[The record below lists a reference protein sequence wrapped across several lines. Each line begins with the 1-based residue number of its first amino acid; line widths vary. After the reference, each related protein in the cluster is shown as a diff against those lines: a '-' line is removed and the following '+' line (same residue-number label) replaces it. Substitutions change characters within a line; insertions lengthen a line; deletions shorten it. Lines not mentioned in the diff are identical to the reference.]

1 LPTDNEF
8 TRILDWPGYRVY
20 QHEIDEKAK
29 TLRLWI
35 RRKRGN
41 RKIECSGCGR
51 KFSELYDTSER
62 AVRDLP
68 WSAFTATVYIEIYR
82 VKCPDCGVKREKV
95 PLLPSKAPFSKRFED
110 AVGLACEMASAR
122 QVARQFGLP
131 ASTVRA
137 IDQRYLERWDAGRR
151 KPALRQMGV
160 DEIYLGKKQKF
171 LSVVCN
177 LETGEPLWFGRERK
191 QESLDGFFQ
200 TELSAKQ
207 RRGIQAACVDMW
219 KPYRLSIEQWAPH
232 CQIIYDKF
240 HIMQHA
246 NKAVDE
252 VRRTEFFRKGG
263 QMRSVVKG
271 KRWLLLSR
279 WVNLDTGKKQQ
290 LNKLFA
296 LNRRVLKAYLLKES
310 LDRLWTYRYEGAMVR
325 YLQNWMDQLRWQRLK
340 PFEKLAQMLLDHLEG
355 ILNYCRTKVPMGVVE
370 AVNGNIKSLLR
381 RGRGYKNLRYLLL
394 KAQRMAVTK
403 TEFVVFRKAA

>member
-1 LPTDNEF
+1 MPTDNEF
-8 TRILDWPGYRVY
+8 TKILAWPGYRVY

-29 TLRLWI
+29 TLKLWI

-51 KFSELYDTSER
+51 KFSDIYDTAER

-68 WSAFTATVYIEIYR
+68 WSAFTATVMVEVYR
-82 VKCPDCGVKREKV
+82 VNCPDCGVKREKV
-95 PLLPSKAPFSKRFED
+95 PLLPSKAPFSQRFEE

-122 QVARQFGLP
+122 QVARQFRLP

-137 IDQRYLERWDAGRR
+137 IDLRYLERWNQSRR

-177 LETGEPLWFGRERK
+177 LETGEPLWFGQERK
-191 QESLDGFFQ
+191 KETLDGFFQ
-200 TELSAKQ
+200 TELSARQ

-219 KPYRLSIEQWAPH
+219 EPYRLSIEQWAPQ

-246 NKAVDE
+246 NAAIDE
-252 VRRTEFFRKGG
+252 VRRAEFFRKGG
-263 QMRSVVKG
+263 SLRGLVKG

-279 WVNLDTGKKQQ
+279 WVNLDTGKKRQ
-290 LNKLFA
+290 LNQLFA
-296 LNRRVLKAYLLKES
+296 LNRRVMKAYLLKES
-310 LDRLWTYRYEGAMVR
+310 LDRLWTYHYEGAMLR
-325 YLQNWMDQLRWQRLK
+325 YLQSWMDQLRWQRLR
-340 PFEKLAQMLLDHLEG
+340 PFEKLAQMLRDHLEG

-381 RGRGYKNLRYLLL
+381 RPIKNPLRHP
-394 KAQRMAVTK
+394 QRRRPASCLWNKPTPI
-403 TEFVVFRKAA
+403 